1 MHPTKLKSM
10 KNSYLKSLL
19 TVVSFST
26 IVVQTA
32 FLGAQISMSPI
43 GQTPLSVVNDERN
56 EFDDTDFSSMTWIED
71 LQARTEFSA
80 TYKTT
85 DGYVRIEHSQKPI
98 HRKVNGK
105 WVKIDPSMQEK
116 ANGGWHAPNQHYPVY
131 MHENGSFDLTLANG
145 DTWRLGTESWC
156 QGVAVDYAYSA
167 AEGNNFYF
175 DANGTLAHS
184 KEILAFENGIK
195 YNYRL
200 NEAPSIGAADL
211 IFTERISVPKGHKL
225 LQITE
230 TRETHWGLIP
240 VSYLLVHDQ
249 NEQVV
254 GRIDPAYAVDA
265 SNASEPVYYELVSLG
280 IGEYDLNIRLSN
292 NWLMS
297 NNRVFPVLVDPLVV
311 GPTVQWA
318 GGQMPSC
325 ITPQQNIDS
334 ILVTIPGGIT
344 IISLAVGSSFY
355 ADPFTTA
362 VMSQGSMQFS
372 TTCAATQNYQITSG
386 PTANL
391 PGTAY
396 LDSANMM
403 SPLTC
408 CFEKSCSQQ
417 QFYLRKHLSRS
428 GPGTGC
434 NTTFIRYDPITTQ
447 WPFRATVY
455 GRTPETYATEWS
467 VPQAERCSDN
477 CEFNA
482 SAYVRYGVPP
492 FTLTHPWQDT
502 IMVAGNAN
510 GCSTG
515 QSIVQFQLTIPDCP
529 IFCDPNY
536 TSLPVPNPT
545 VIDACGVA
553 ITDFPLR
560 NLNIK
565 PTPEILPL
573 ADTLFC
579 AGETIELDVANCL
592 GEPEISWSAGDFNGT
607 TTINIPTDENL
618 QGALVLNVLILST
631 VNGCEAEPLFQPIHV
646 LPLPVV
652 SFVVSS
658 ENTFLGDL
666 IDFQNTS
673 TGVSLSGNDWLWDF
687 GDGSTQISV
696 NGQYTY
702 STVGMYEVCLSLAGG
717 SECSNEYCEIIP
729 VVPNAIVVPNV
740 FSPNGDGANEVLN
753 LFFEWAEVVEMQI
766 LNRWGNVMAVVSITD
781 DTGGW
786 DGKDQ
791 NTGEEAPEGVYF
803 YSYKITTTLGGTL
816 EGHSF
821 VHLIRQ

>member
-1 MHPTKLKSM
+1 MTPIAQAELTPT
-10 KNSYLKSLL
+10 
-19 TVVSFST
+19 
-26 IVVQTA
+26 Q
-32 FLGAQISMSPI
+32 
-43 GQTPLSVVNDERN
+43 DEQN
-56 EFDDTDFSSMTWIED
+56 QFDDTDFPSMQWIED
-71 LQARTEFSA
+71 VEARTEYSA
-80 TYKTT
+80 SYKTK
-85 DGYVRIEHSQKPI
+85 DGFVRIEHSQKPL

-105 WVKIDPSMQEK
+105 WEKIDPAMQEK

-131 MHENGSFDLTLANG
+131 LHENGAFELTLTNG
-145 DTWRLGTESWC
+145 DTWHFGEESWC
-156 QGVAVDYAYSA
+156 QGITVNYTHSVAD
-167 AEGNNFYF
+167 GNSFYF
-175 DANGTLAHS
+175 DANGNLAHS

-195 YNYRL
+195 YNYKL
-200 NEAPSIGAADL
+200 NEVPSIGDADL
-211 IFTERISVPKGHKL
+211 IFTERISLPKGHKL
-225 LQITE
+225 IQITE
-230 TRETHWGLIP
+230 TQETHWGLIP
-240 VSYLLVHDQ
+240 VSYLVVQDQ
-249 NEQVV
+249 NGQVV

-265 SNASEPVYYELVSLG
+265 ANASEPVFYELISLG
-280 IGEYDLNIRLSN
+280 VGEYDLNIRLSN
-292 NWLMS
+292 SWLMS
-297 NNRVFPVLVDPLVV
+297 NNRVFPLIVDPLVI
-311 GPTVQWA
+311 GPTAQWA

-362 VMSQGSMQFS
+362 VMSQGAMQFS
-372 TTCAATQNYQITSG
+372 TTCAATQVYQVQG
-386 PTANL
+386 PTGEL

-408 CFEKSCSQQ
+408 CFQKSCSQQ

-428 GPGTGC
+428 GPGAGC
-434 NTTFIRYDPITTQ
+434 NTTFIRYDPFTTQ

-502 IMVAGNAN
+502 VIVEGNAN
-510 GCSTG
+510 GCTTG

-529 IFCDPNY
+529 ILCDPNY

-553 ITDFPLR
+553 ISDFPFR

-579 AGETIELDVANCL
+579 AGETIDLDIANCL
-592 GEPEISWSAGDFNGT
+592 GQPDISWSAGNFNGT
-607 TTINIPTDENL
+607 TNLFIETDPNL
-618 QGALVLNVLILST
+618 QNTFVHYVLIVST
-631 VNGCEAEPLFQPIHV
+631 VNGCEAEPLFQPIYV
-646 LPLPVV
+646 LPLPNV
-652 SFVVSS
+652 SFEVAS
-658 ENTFLGDL
+658 ENTFLGDM

-673 TGVSLSGNDWLWDF
+673 TGVSLEGNDWLWLF
-687 GDGSTQISV
+687 GDGGSQISV
-696 NGQYTY
+696 HAQHTY
-702 STVGMYEVCLSLAGG
+702 GTVGNFEVCLSLAGG
-717 SECSNEYCEIIP
+717 SECSNEYCQLIP

-753 LFFEWAEVVEMQI
+753 LYFEWAEVVEMQI
-766 LNRWGNVMAVVSITD
+766 VNRWGNVMAVVNITD

-791 NTGEEAPEGVYF
+791 TTGENAPEGVYF
-803 YSYKITTTLGGTL
+803 YRYKITTTVGGTL